1 MKTTIVA
8 QIVALEATRASMKI
22 ELVEGVTCLNDRT
35 LWDTLRATSAEI
47 TRLRAKLE
55 TAN

>member
-1 MKTTIVA
+1 MKASIIT
-8 QIVALEATRASMKI
+8 QIITLEATRESIAT
-22 ELVEGVTCLNDRT
+22 ELVESVTCLNDRT

-55 TAN
+55 TAK